1 MSSKKTVTLV
11 NEIGGIKDQII
22 ELEKAYSKIE
32 EQLLKLMED
41 GEVVLGTTHKAVKNP
56 PRQNRI
62 IDMDAA
68 KAALGPKRFL
78 QIAKVGV
85 GDLEK
90 AMGKDEIDAVT
101 KGYKESAASL
111 TVKALS

>member
-1 MSSKKTVTLV
+1 MSSKKTVALV
-11 NEIGGIKDQII
+11 EEIGTIKQQII
-22 ELEKAYSKIE
+22 ELEKQYSTLE
-32 EQLLKLMED
+32 DALKKVIKE
-41 GEVVLGTTHKAVKNP
+41 GETVVSEHHLATLNP
-56 PRQNRI
+56 PRQSRI

-68 KAALGPKRFL
+68 KEALGQKRFL
-78 QIAKVGV
+78 ALAKVGV

-101 KGYKESAASL
+101 KGYKASAPSL

>member
-1 MSSKKTVTLV
+1 MSSKKVVALV
-11 NEIGGIKDQII
+11 EEIGDIKQQII
-22 ELEKAYSKIE
+22 ELEKSYSKIE
-32 EQLLKLMED
+32 EKLLEAMAD
-41 GEVVLGTTHKAVKNP
+41 GEVVVSEHHKATKNP
-56 PRQNRI
+56 PRSSRI

-111 TVKALS
+111 SVKALS